1 MQSTQAT
8 EPAGPSLRPTTPG
21 TVGPQPDPGA
31 WYVLEA
37 RSTRADLWVRLEGP
51 GKPELGPWLTPA
63 GADVHALVGTG
74 VLAAT
79 GDLARFRRHEYS
91 RGTRR
96 GDLLWT
102 GGGQYVLLS
111 ERMRTVL
118 LGIGDPGMAFHS
130 VQIRDRRDSAPHL
143 EGYSLLVPHLS
154 GEGHMRSEVRG
165 LPTSR
170 LVVTGAVLAALLAA
184 GVDGFDWEPCA
195 PSLSEAG
202 ELT

>member
-1 MQSTQAT
+1 MQSTQASVS
-8 EPAGPSLRPTTPG
+8 AGPSQRTTTPG
-21 TVGPQPDPGA
+21 TVGPQSVPGA

-63 GADVHALVGTG
+63 GDDVHALVGTG
-74 VLAAT
+74 ELVPMGEAAW
-79 GDLARFRRHEYS
+79 FRRHEYS

-111 ERMRTVL
+111 ERMRAVL
-118 LGIGDPGMAFHS
+118 LGVGDPGIAFHA
-130 VQIRDRRDSAPHL
+130 VQIRDRGESAPHL
-143 EGYSLLVPHLS
+143 EGYSLLVPNLS

-184 GVDGFDWEPCA
+184 GVDGFDWESYA
-195 PSLSEAG
+195 PSPSEAG
-202 ELT
+202 DLT